1 MDEMSEETTRGRAT
15 KDAFAHALMDRMR
28 AGENYANISIR
39 MLAKDCDVDRQTFYY
54 HFKNMQALVEYA
66 YEREVEDVLSMDEVK
81 ANEGADWKT
90 RAHAFFNAVGQSSEF
105 KEGIAPLINL
115 GLLWTSIARRV
126 EMGLHKDYD
135 EKLSAYD
142 MDEDERDSSLK
153 CLSFAIASIYVAWTR
168 REIEGTV
175 DDVINSIDRIRNDY
189 IEGTARRYA
198 L

>member
-1 MDEMSEETTRGRAT
+1 
-15 KDAFAHALMDRMR
+15 
-28 AGENYANISIR
+28 
-39 MLAKDCDVDRQTFYY
+39 
-54 HFKNMQALVEYA
+54 
-66 YEREVEDVLSMDEVK
+66 
-81 ANEGADWKT
+81 
-90 RAHAFFNAVGQSSEF
+90 
-105 KEGIAPLINL
+105 
-115 GLLWTSIARRV
+115 
-126 EMGLHKDYD
+126 MGLHKDYD